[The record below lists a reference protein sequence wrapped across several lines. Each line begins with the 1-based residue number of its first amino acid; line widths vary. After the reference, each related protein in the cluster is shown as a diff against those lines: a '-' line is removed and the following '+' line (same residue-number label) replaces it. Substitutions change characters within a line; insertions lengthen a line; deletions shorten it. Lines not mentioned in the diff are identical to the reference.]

1 MARSTPLSSTA
12 SAASVGEAL
21 DVRLSGAAA
30 DPGFAD
36 DLAAIRA
43 SDRMGWIDG
52 IQGGTMRHRRTLPAL
67 CLCLAIVLA
76 AATVSA
82 QRRDGV
88 PAVPAPTAARVL
100 HTAEVPRI
108 RVVPVATGLSHPWG
122 MAFRGNGDILITE
135 RDRGALRVVRDGQ
148 LLDRDVPGVPEVFA
162 ESARAGLMDVAVH
175 PDDDRLVYLTYSKP
189 IVSDGEEGVTVAL
202 ARGRLDTGAL
212 TEVRDIFVAEGLD
225 RGIAAS
231 RISWGPDG
239 SLYMTVGGSYVFA
252 DTGSYAQDPRNHF
265 GKLMRLTEDGA
276 APPDNPFA
284 GDPDYLPEIYSMG
297 HRNQLGLAWHP
308 ETGELWATENGPQGG
323 DEANV
328 IRAGANYGWPLASYS
343 REYSGVRVSE
353 TPWRAEFEDPAVVWW
368 PSIGPSGLTF
378 YTGPH
383 FPEWQGNLMVGSMM
397 EGRMPRTGHVD
408 RVVFNRRGEEIRRES
423 ILTELRQRV
432 RDVRQGPDGYL
443 YVLTDEDDA
452 VLFRIEPARAV
463 VDPPGSAIFVERAD
477 EPRMPP
483 LPESEWTADQ
493 RAVVERYA
501 PDGGAG
507 NALRTLARLPVLA
520 DRVMPFLTWVT
531 SDSTLSPRHRALLV
545 LRTAWLAQNG
555 YLWSS
560 HAGRSDHG
568 LTADEVLRIAEGS
581 DEGWTSFE
589 RTLIDLADELFRNAS
604 VTDRTWAEL
613 TRMYSLE
620 NLADAV
626 VTVNEITAASVLFN
640 SLGIQP
646 DAGAGHLIPTDD
658 VAYRIDAPDRE
669 PPLTAPRVDPVPGDG
684 LRVGRTLRRHPAM
697 ADVWYSNPRY
707 VLDEEQSRLT
717 PHDRELVILRT
728 GWNAQAVYEWAKHV
742 GSVGRARDHG
752 LEPLWIAQGQDA
764 PGWNARERLLIDA
777 ADEMYTDT
785 MISDETWAG
794 LSEHYDE
801 HQLVSIAATAAR
813 YRKVSMT
820 LNAFGVQP
828 LPDDERFPVLEGY

>member
-1 MARSTPLSSTA
+1 
-12 SAASVGEAL
+12 
-21 DVRLSGAAA
+21 
-30 DPGFAD
+30 
-36 DLAAIRA
+36 
-43 SDRMGWIDG
+43 
-52 IQGGTMRHRRTLPAL
+52 MRHRRSRRL
-67 CLCLAIVLA
+67 CPLTTCLAIVLA
-76 AATVSA
+76 AAATASA

-135 RDRGALRVVRDGQ
+135 RDRGALRVVREGQ

-162 ESARAGLMDVAVH
+162 ESNRAGLMDVAVH
-175 PDDDRLVYLTYSKP
+175 PDDDRLVYLTYSKS
-189 IVSDGEEGVTVAL
+189 IVRDGEEGVTVAL

-231 RISWGPDG
+231 RIIWGPDG

-252 DTGSYAQDPRNHF
+252 DTGSYAQDPQNHF

-276 APPDNPFA
+276 APADNPFA
-284 GDPDYLPEIYSMG
+284 GDPGYLPEIYSLG

-328 IRAGANYGWPLASYS
+328 IRAGANYGWPIASYS

-353 TPWRAEFEDPAVVWW
+353 TPWRPEFEDPAVVWW

-452 VLFRIEPARAV
+452 VLFRIEPARAI
-463 VDPPGSAIFVERAD
+463 VDPPGSAVFVERAD
-477 EPRMPP
+477 EPRVAPP
-483 LPESEWTADQ
+483 PEAEWTAEQ

-501 PDGGAG
+501 PEGDPG

-520 DRVMPFLTWVT
+520 DRIMPFLTYV
-531 SDSTLSPRHRALLV
+531 SNDSTLSPRHRALLI

-568 LTADEVLRIAEGS
+568 LTDGEVRRIAEGA
-581 DEGWTSFE
+581 DEGWTTFE
-589 RTLIDLADELFRNAS
+589 RTLVGLADELFRNAS

-620 NLADAV
+620 NVADAV

-640 SLGIQP
+640 SLGVQP
-646 DAGAGHLIPTDD
+646 AAGAGHLIPTDD

-669 PPLTAPRVDPVPGDG
+669 PPLAAPRIDPVEGDG

-707 VLDEEQSRLT
+707 VLDQEQSRLT

-828 LPDDERFPVLEGY
+828 LPDDERLPVLEGYQD

>member
-1 MARSTPLSSTA
+1 M
-12 SAASVGEAL
+12 
-21 DVRLSGAAA
+21 
-30 DPGFAD
+30 
-36 DLAAIRA
+36 
-43 SDRMGWIDG
+43 
-52 IQGGTMRHRRTLPAL
+52 
-67 CLCLAIVLA
+67 
-76 AATVSA
+76 
-82 QRRDGV
+82 
-88 PAVPAPTAARVL
+88 
-100 HTAEVPRI
+100 
-108 RVVPVATGLSHPWG
+108 
-122 MAFRGNGDILITE
+122 
-135 RDRGALRVVRDGQ
+135 
-148 LLDRDVPGVPEVFA
+148 
-162 ESARAGLMDVAVH
+162 
-175 PDDDRLVYLTYSKP
+175 
-189 IVSDGEEGVTVAL
+189 AL

-231 RISWGPDG
+231 RIVWGPDG

-252 DTGSYAQDPRNHF
+252 DTGSYAQDPQNHF

-276 APPDNPFA
+276 APADNPFA
-284 GDPDYLPEIYSMG
+284 GDPDFLPEIFSMG

-323 DEANV
+323 DEANI

-353 TPWRAEFEDPAVVWW
+353 TPWRPEFEDPAVVWW

-397 EGRMPRTGHVD
+397 EGRMPRTGHID

-452 VLFRIEPARAV
+452 VLFRIEPARAI

-477 EPRMPP
+477 APRVAP
-483 LPESEWTADQ
+483 LPESEWTAEP
-493 RAVVERYA
+493 RAVIDRYA

-507 NALRTLARLPVLA
+507 NALGTLARLPVLA
-520 DRVMPFLTWVT
+520 DRVMPFLTYV
-531 SDSTLSPRHRALLV
+531 SNDSTLSPRHRALLV

-568 LTADEVLRIAEGS
+568 LTADEVRRIAEGS
-581 DEGWTSFE
+581 DEGWSSFE
-589 RTLIDLADELFRNAS
+589 QTLIGLADELFRNAA

-640 SLGIQP
+640 SLGVQP

-658 VAYRIDAPDRE
+658 VAYRIDAPGRE
-669 PPLTAPRVDPVPGDG
+669 PPLTAPRIDPVPGDG
-684 LRVGRTLRRHPAM
+684 LRVGRTLRRHAAM

-752 LEPLWIAQGQDA
+752 LEPRWIAQGQDA

-828 LPDDERFPVLEGY
+828 LPDDERFPVLEGYQD

>member
-1 MARSTPLSSTA
+1 MN
-12 SAASVGEAL
+12 
-21 DVRLSGAAA
+21 
-30 DPGFAD
+30 
-36 DLAAIRA
+36 
-43 SDRMGWIDG
+43 
-52 IQGGTMRHRRTLPAL
+52 HRRPCRRPLLAL
-67 CLCLAIVLA
+67 CLALVLA
-76 AATVSA
+76 GGVASA

-88 PAVPAPTAARVL
+88 PAVPPPTAPRVL
-100 HTAEVPRI
+100 HTAEVPRV
-108 RVVPVATGLSHPWG
+108 RVVPVAVGLSHPWG
-122 MAFRGNGDILITE
+122 MAFRADGDILVTE
-135 RDRGALRVVRDGQ
+135 RDRGALRIVRAGR

-162 ESARAGLMDVAVH
+162 ESDRAGLMDVAVH
-175 PDDDRLVYLTYSKP
+175 PDDDRLVYLTYSKA
-189 IVSDGEEGVTVAL
+189 VVRDGAEGVTVAL

-231 RISWGPDG
+231 RLIWGPDG
-239 SLYMTVGGSYVFA
+239 HLYMTVGGSYVFA
-252 DTGSYAQDPRNHF
+252 DTGSYAQDPQTHF

-276 APPDNPFA
+276 APADNPFA
-284 GDPDYLPEIYSMG
+284 GDPAYLPEIYSLG

-308 ETGELWATENGPQGG
+308 ETGDLWATENGPQGG

-343 REYSGVRVSE
+343 REYSGVRVTE
-353 TPWRAEFEDPAVVWW
+353 TPWRAEFEDAAVLWW

-383 FPEWQGNLMVGSMM
+383 FPAWQGNLMVGSMM
-397 EGRMPRTGHVD
+397 EGRMPRTGHID
-408 RVVFNRRGEEIRRES
+408 RIVFNRRGEEIRRES
-423 ILTELRQRV
+423 MLTELRQRV
-432 RDVRQGPDGYL
+432 RDVRQGPDGHL

-463 VDPPGSAIFVERAD
+463 VDPPGSTVFVDRAD
-477 EPRMPP
+477 EPRVPP
-483 LPESEWTADQ
+483 LPESAWTAEQ
-493 RAVVERYA
+493 RAAVERYA
-501 PDGGAG
+501 PDGDPG
-507 NALRTLARLPVLA
+507 NALRTLVRFPVLA
-520 DRVMPFLTWVT
+520 DRVMPLLTWVT
-531 SDSTLSPRHRALLV
+531 GDSTLSPRRRALLV

-560 HAGRSDHG
+560 QAGRADHG
-568 LTADEVLRIAEGS
+568 LTAEEVRRVAEGG
-581 DEGWTSFE
+581 DEGWSTFE
-589 RTLIDLADELFRNAS
+589 RTLLGLADELFRNAA
-604 VTDRTWAEL
+604 VTDRTWTEL
-613 TRMYSLE
+613 RRMYDLE
-620 NLADAV
+620 GAADAV
-626 VTVNEITAASVLFN
+626 VTVAEITAASVLFN
-640 SLGIQP
+640 ALGVQP
-646 DAGAGHLIPTDD
+646 DAGAERLMPADD

-669 PPLTAPRVDPVPGDG
+669 PPLTTPRIEPVEGDG

-697 ADVWYSNPRY
+697 ADRWYANPRY
-707 VLDEEQSRLT
+707 VLDPEQSRLT

-752 LEPLWIAQGQDA
+752 LEPRWIAQGQDA
-764 PGWNARERLLIDA
+764 PGWNTRERLLIDA

-785 MISDETWAG
+785 TISDETWTA
-794 LSEHYDE
+794 LSEHYDT

-820 LNAFGVQP
+820 LNALGVQP

>member
-1 MARSTPLSSTA
+1 MSHHRPRRPL
-12 SAASVGEAL
+12 L
-21 DVRLSGAAA
+21 
-30 DPGFAD
+30 
-36 DLAAIRA
+36 
-43 SDRMGWIDG
+43 
-52 IQGGTMRHRRTLPAL
+52 AL
-67 CLCLAIVLA
+67 CLAVVLA
-76 AATVSA
+76 GGVVSA

-88 PAVPAPTAARVL
+88 PAVPAPAAPRVL
-100 HTAEVPRI
+100 HTAEVPRV
-108 RVVPVATGLSHPWG
+108 RVVPVAVGLSHPWG
-122 MAFRGNGDILITE
+122 MAFRANGDILVTE
-135 RDRGALRVVRDGQ
+135 RDRGALRVVRDGR

-162 ESARAGLMDVAVH
+162 ESDRAGLMDVAVH
-175 PDDDRLVYLTYSKP
+175 PDDDRLVYLTYSKA
-189 IVSDGEEGVTVAL
+189 VVRDGAEGVTVAL

-231 RISWGPDG
+231 RLIWGPDG
-239 SLYMTVGGSYVFA
+239 HLYMTVGGSYVFA
-252 DTGSYAQDPRNHF
+252 DTGSYAQDPQTHF

-276 APPDNPFA
+276 APADNPFA
-284 GDPDYLPEIYSMG
+284 DDPAYLPEIYSLG

-308 ETGELWATENGPQGG
+308 ETGDLWATENGPQGG

-343 REYSGVRVSE
+343 REYSGVRVTE
-353 TPWRAEFEDPAVVWW
+353 TPWRAEFEDAAVLWW

-383 FPEWQGNLMVGSMM
+383 FPAWQGNLMVGSMM
-397 EGRMPRTGHVD
+397 EGRMPRTGHID
-408 RVVFNRRGEEIRRES
+408 RIVFNRRGEEIRRES
-423 ILTELRQRV
+423 MLTELRQRV

-463 VDPPGSAIFVERAD
+463 VDPPGSAVFVERAD
-477 EPRMPP
+477 EPRVPP
-483 LPESEWTADQ
+483 PPESAWTAEQ

-501 PDGGAG
+501 PDGDPGA
-507 NALRTLARLPVLA
+507 ALRTLVRFPALA
-520 DRVMPFLTWVT
+520 ERVMPLLTWVT
-531 SDSTLSPRHRALLV
+531 GDSTLSPRHRALLV

-560 HAGRSDHG
+560 QAARADHG
-568 LTADEVLRIAEGS
+568 LTAEEVRRVAEGT
-581 DEGWTSFE
+581 DEGWSSFE
-589 RTLIDLADELFRNAS
+589 RTLVGLADELFRNAA
-604 VTDRTWAEL
+604 VTDRTWTEL
-613 TRMYSLE
+613 RRLYDLE
-620 NLADAV
+620 GAADAV
-626 VTVNEITAASVLFN
+626 VTVAEITAASVLFN
-640 SLGIQP
+640 ALGVQP
-646 DAGAGHLIPTDD
+646 DAGADMLMPADD

-669 PPLTAPRVDPVPGDG
+669 PPLTAPRIEPVEGDG
-684 LRVGRTLRRHPAM
+684 LRVSRTLRRHPAM
-697 ADVWYSNPRY
+697 ADRWYANPRY
-707 VLDEEQSRLT
+707 VLDPERSRLT

-728 GWNAQAVYEWAKHV
+728 GWNAQSVYEWAKHV

-752 LEPLWIAQGQDA
+752 LEPTWIAQGQDA

-785 MISDETWAG
+785 TISDETWAA
-794 LSEHYDE
+794 LAEHYDT

-820 LNAFGVQP
+820 LNALGVQP

>member
-1 MARSTPLSSTA
+1 MSHRPRRRPL
-12 SAASVGEAL
+12 L
-21 DVRLSGAAA
+21 
-30 DPGFAD
+30 
-36 DLAAIRA
+36 
-43 SDRMGWIDG
+43 
-52 IQGGTMRHRRTLPAL
+52 AL
-67 CLCLAIVLA
+67 CLAVVLA
-76 AATVSA
+76 GGVASA

-88 PAVPAPTAARVL
+88 PAVPAPAAPRVL
-100 HTAEVPRI
+100 HTAEVPRV
-108 RVVPVATGLSHPWG
+108 RVVPVAVGLSHPWG
-122 MAFRGNGDILITE
+122 MAFRANGDILVTE
-135 RDRGALRVVRDGQ
+135 RDRGALRVVRDGR

-162 ESARAGLMDVAVH
+162 ESDRAGLMDVAVH
-175 PDDDRLVYLTYSKP
+175 PDDDRLVYLTYSKT
-189 IVSDGEEGVTVAL
+189 VVRDGAEGVTVAL

-231 RISWGPDG
+231 RLIWGPDG
-239 SLYMTVGGSYVFA
+239 HLYMTVGGSYVFA
-252 DTGSYAQDPRNHF
+252 DTGSYAQDPQTHF

-276 APPDNPFA
+276 APADNPFA
-284 GDPDYLPEIYSMG
+284 DDPAYLPEIYSLG

-308 ETGELWATENGPQGG
+308 ETGDLWATENGPQGG

-343 REYSGVRVSE
+343 REYSGVRVTE
-353 TPWRAEFEDPAVVWW
+353 TPWRAEFEDAAVLWW

-383 FPEWQGNLMVGSMM
+383 FPAWQGNLMVGSMM
-397 EGRMPRTGHVD
+397 EGRMPRTGHID
-408 RVVFNRRGEEIRRES
+408 RIVFNRRGEEIRRES
-423 ILTELRQRV
+423 MLTELRQRV

-463 VDPPGSAIFVERAD
+463 VDPPGSAVFVERAD
-477 EPRMPP
+477 EPRVPP
-483 LPESEWTADQ
+483 RPESAWTAEQ

-501 PDGGAG
+501 PDGDPGA
-507 NALRTLARLPVLA
+507 ALRTLVRFPALA
-520 DRVMPFLTWVT
+520 DRVMPLLTWVT
-531 SDSTLSPRHRALLV
+531 GDSTLSPRHRALLV

-560 HAGRSDHG
+560 QAARADHG
-568 LTADEVLRIAEGS
+568 LTAEEVRRVAEGT
-581 DEGWTSFE
+581 DEGWSTVE
-589 RTLIDLADELFRNAS
+589 RTLVGLADELFRNAA
-604 VTDRTWAEL
+604 VTDRTWTEL
-613 TRMYSLE
+613 RRLYDLE
-620 NLADAV
+620 GAADAV
-626 VTVNEITAASVLFN
+626 VTVAEITAASVLFN
-640 SLGIQP
+640 ALGVQP
-646 DAGAGHLIPTDD
+646 DAGADMLMPADD

-669 PPLTAPRVDPVPGDG
+669 PPLTAPRIEPVEGDG
-684 LRVGRTLRRHPAM
+684 LRVSRTLRRHTAM
-697 ADVWYSNPRY
+697 ADRWYANPRY
-707 VLDEEQSRLT
+707 VLDPEQSRLT

-728 GWNAQAVYEWAKHV
+728 GWNAQSVYEWAKHV

-752 LEPLWIAQGQDA
+752 LEPTWIAQGQDA

-785 MISDETWAG
+785 TISDETWAA
-794 LSEHYDE
+794 LSEHYDT

-820 LNAFGVQP
+820 LNALGVQP